1 MEAAL
6 SHGDSLAH
14 PEVQAALHQTS
25 AAPLRNFAKD
35 LDYVLEAAAQSDLQ
49 LSATTSAREAVRAA
63 TEANL
68 DHIDWAAVAGRMR
81 LKASRPE
88 RARSRGVLLPSQTE
102 VEAAPV
108 FTSVEALEAALPPL
122 WHEDECAMY
131 MQVGYVRGSN

>member
-1 MEAAL
+1 MQAAL

-14 PEVQAALHQTS
+14 PDVQEALHQSS

-35 LDYVLEAAAQSDLQ
+35 LDYVLEAAAQSELQ
-49 LSATTSAREAVRAA
+49 LSAATSAREAVRAA

-68 DHIDWAAVAGRMR
+68 DHIDWAAVASRMR
-81 LKASRPE
+81 LDSSDTK
-88 RARSRGVLLPSQTE
+88 RARSRGALLPSQPE

-122 WHEDECAMY
+122 WHEDECALY
-131 MQVGYVRGSN
+131 MQVG